1 MLCVC
6 VFSYCTCVVQRHV
19 TAWFLSLWNFSLGAV
34 RRDWGGAVCD
44 PCFIIRLVTGYSA
57 WWAVTDTWHSQS
69 LLAAR
74 QSRQVV
80 DSSKGGPG
88 WATSPQKT
96 RMLLKRFMKLHIQV
110 WNSGKFAHQR
120 REFIVEGKHL
130 INLFFSRKKVLSLL
144 KDDDDDH
151 QCWSVCGIYNY
162 QMTHFI
168 IIITSKLICSNS

>member
-130 INLFFSRKKVLSLL
+130 IYFFPEKKCCHCLKTMMKASVLISLWDL
-144 KDDDDDH
+144 QLSNDTFYYY
-151 QCWSVCGIYNY
+151 YN
-162 QMTHFI
+162 
-168 IIITSKLICSNS
+168 

>member
-1 MLCVC
+1 MSTRPCCVC
-6 VFSYCTCVVQRHV
+6 VFSATVHV
-19 TAWFLSLWNFSLGAV
+19 WSKDMWLRGSYLCETSHWEQW
-34 RRDWGGAVCD
+34 GAVCD